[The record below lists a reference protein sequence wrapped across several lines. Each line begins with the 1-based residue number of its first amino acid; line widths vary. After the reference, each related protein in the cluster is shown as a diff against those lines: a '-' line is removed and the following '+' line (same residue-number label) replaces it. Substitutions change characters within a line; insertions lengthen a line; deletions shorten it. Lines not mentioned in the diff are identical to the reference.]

1 MLQLND
7 SVEPESPGAAVLH
20 TGEYEDGVEVA
31 FTPPGIGGVRPGVH
45 QSPHG
50 SLTMHGGGASVACCS
65 PLQTLTPFHVHNPT
79 MQAKVKDY
87 FVFRP
92 GTIEQAVDDIR
103 SVALPSEDGEVQS
116 VWLLAEID
124 HWNNE
129 KERLVLLTDWSLLV
143 CKYDFINLQCEQVIR
158 VSLNAVDTISTGE
171 FQFPPKSLN
180 KREGYGI
187 RVQWDKRPRASFMNR
202 WNPWS
207 TDMPYTTFTEHPMA
221 NADEKIASL
230 CQMDNFQTQLIQAVK
245 KAHKDSPLPGR
256 ANGVLILERPLL
268 IETYVGLMS
277 FINNEAKLGYSM
289 TRGKIGF

>member
-7 SVEPESPGAAVLH
+7 TVEPESPGAAVLH
-20 TGEYEDGVEVA
+20 PAETEEGVEVA
-31 FTPPGIGGVRPGVH
+31 FTPPEAAAR
-45 QSPHG
+45 
-50 SLTMHGGGASVACCS
+50 SLGHAASVACCP

-92 GTIEQAVDDIR
+92 GTIEQAVSDIQT
-103 SVALPSEDGEVQS
+103 VALPSEDGEVLS
-116 VWLLAEID
+116 VWLLAEVD

-129 KERLVLLTDWSLLV
+129 KERLVLITD
-143 CKYDFINLQCEQVIR
+143 R
-158 VSLNAVDTISTGE
+158 
-171 FQFPPKSLN
+171 
-180 KREGYGI
+180 REGYGI
-187 RVQWDKRPRASFMNR
+187 RVQWDKRPRASFLNR

-207 TDMPYTTFTEHPMA
+207 TDMPYATFTEHPMSH
-221 NADEKIASL
+221 ADEKVASL
-230 CQMDNFQTQLIQAVK
+230 CQLDNFRTQLVQAVK
-245 KAHKDSPLPGR
+245 KAHKEHPIPGR

-268 IETYVGLMS
+268 IETYLGIMS

>member
-7 SVEPESPGAAVLH
+7 TVEPESPGAAVLH
-20 TGEYEDGVEVA
+20 PAETEEGVEVA
-31 FTPPGIGGVRPGVH
+31 FTPPEAG
-45 QSPHG
+45 G
-50 SLTMHGGGASVACCS
+50 SLGYGASVACCS

-92 GTIEQAVDDIR
+92 GTIEQAVSDIR
-103 SVALPSEDGEVQS
+103 TVALPSEDGEVLS
-116 VWLLAEID
+116 VWLLAEVD

-129 KERLVLLTDWSLLV
+129 KERLVLITDRSLLV
-143 CKYDFINLQCEQVIR
+143 CKYDFINLLCQQVVRI
-158 VSLNAVDTISTGE
+158 SLNAVDTISVGE
-171 FQFPPKSLN
+171 FEFPPKSLN

-187 RVQWDKRPRASFMNR
+187 RVQWDKRPRASFFNR

-207 TDMPYTTFTEHPMA
+207 TDMPYATFTEHPMA
-221 NADEKIASL
+221 RADEKVASL
-230 CQMDNFQTQLIQAVK
+230 CQLENFRTQLVQAVK
-245 KAHKDSPLPGR
+245 KAHKEHPIPGR

-268 IETYVGLMS
+268 IETYLGIMS

>member
-7 SVEPESPGAAVLH
+7 TVEPMSPGAAVLH
-20 TGEYEDGVEVA
+20 PAEAEDGVEVA
-31 FTPPGIGGVRPGVH
+31 FTPPGAGGNRVY
-45 QSPHG
+45 G
-50 SLTMHGGGASVACCS
+50 SSVACCS

-92 GTIEQAVDDIR
+92 GTIEQAVNDIR
-103 SVALPSEDGEVQS
+103 TLALPSEDGEVLS
-116 VWLLAEID
+116 VWLLAEVD

-129 KERLVLLTDWSLLV
+129 KERLVLITDRSLLV
-143 CKYDFINLQCEQVIR
+143 CKYDFINLMCRQVIR
-158 VSLNAVDTISTGE
+158 ISLNAVDTISVGD

-187 RVQWDKRPRASFMNR
+187 RVQWDKRPRPSFVNR

-207 TDMPYTTFTEHPMA
+207 TDMPYVTFCEHTMA
-221 NADEKIASL
+221 RADEKVASL
-230 CQMDNFQTQLIQAVK
+230 CQMDAFRNQLVQAVK
-245 KAHKDSPLPGR
+245 KAHKEFPIPGR
-256 ANGVLILERPLL
+256 ANGVLILEKPLL
-268 IETYVGLMS
+268 IETYLGIMS